1 MRQYELRERCRLT
14 NANRSEIVL
23 EFDTDDEIDED
34 RNNYSESDTYRGDR
48 ESDENAENINATI
61 LQGSPTQIIDDNNAI
76 SDEENTED
84 SRSNCSTD
92 ASSEQNDDREEIVIN
107 ENLENLYDS
116 FSNSDSEYNVYID
129 NVNPNNIP
137 VIGTQCDRD
146 VYILRTLKAWA
157 LRGVSRK
164 KINDLLSRLQPLFPI
179 LPKSY
184 KTLLKTPRKVL
195 LKVIGT
201 GKMWYKGIQAN
212 IRQKLSDAY
221 IMDKGEIVMDVNI
234 DGLNLYNST
243 DGEFWPILG
252 SFSDEADPFIIGVY
266 YGIKKPE
273 DINMFL
279 EDFVAEI
286 EELNENGFELGKIF
300 LPFPNTKLHLGRS
313 SQSFH

>member
-1 MRQYELRERCRLT
+1 MVSKKVRQYELRERCGLT
-14 NANRSEIVL
+14 NANRSETDL
-23 EFDTDDEIDED
+23 EFDTDDKIDED
-34 RNNYSESDTYRGDR
+34 RNNYSESDTYRG
-48 ESDENAENINATI
+48 ESDENAENINTAI
-61 LQGSPTQIIDDNNAI
+61 LQGSPIQIIYDNNVI
-76 SDEENTED
+76 SDEENTEN
-84 SRSNCSTD
+84 SCSNCSTD
-92 ASSEQNDDREEIVIN
+92 ASFEQNNDREEIVIN

-116 FSNSDSEYNVYID
+116 FNSDSEYNVYVGNI
-129 NVNPNNIP
+129 NPNNIS
-137 VIGTQCDRD
+137 VIGTQYDRD

-164 KINDLLSRLQPLFPI
+164 KINELLSRLQPLFPI

-184 KTLLKTPRKVL
+184 KTLLKTPRKVP

-266 YGIKKPE
+266 YGNKKPE

-279 EDFVAEI
+279 EDYVAEV
-286 EELNENGFELGKIF
+286 EELNENGFELGGIF
-300 LPFPNTKLHLGRS
+300 YPFRIRNYILDAPAR
-313 SQSFH
+313 